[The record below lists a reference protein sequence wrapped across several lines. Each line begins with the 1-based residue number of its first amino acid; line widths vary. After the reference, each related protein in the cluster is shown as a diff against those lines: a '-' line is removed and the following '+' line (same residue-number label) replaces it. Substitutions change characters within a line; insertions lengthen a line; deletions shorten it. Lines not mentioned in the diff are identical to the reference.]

1 MEVIVVSCRESHIW
15 NGAVIEKYFGYVSV
29 VREKPDQFC
38 SSHHLH
44 TSEVVQRNRVY
55 PEQVRLPFMPP
66 SGIGSKEGFFGNLST
81 MALI

>member
-38 SSHHLH
+38 SGLTIILRIMKSTWTFLPIFSYR
-44 TSEVVQRNRVY
+44 TDIDLQPISMRVMRF
-55 PEQVRLPFMPP
+55 E
-66 SGIGSKEGFFGNLST
+66 
-81 MALI
+81 